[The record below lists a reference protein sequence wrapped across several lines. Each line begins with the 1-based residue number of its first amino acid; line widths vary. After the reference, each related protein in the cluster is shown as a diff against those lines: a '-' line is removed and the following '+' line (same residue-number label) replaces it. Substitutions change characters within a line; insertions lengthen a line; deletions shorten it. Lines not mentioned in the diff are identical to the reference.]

1 LLHEWKECFSQINQ
15 IPVITQLLIAAIIG
29 YLLMGPMQVVLP
41 QVAETQLGLNNLQ
54 KGQYLGLIA
63 VSLILGG
70 VAAMKLKSFVAIGP
84 AIIVMLFICGLG
96 LGLIGYITSVWLS
109 CVVLVISTTLAG
121 IVVSLIMAGLQHYTP
136 SPIRGRVMSIY
147 TIISQVISAMAG
159 LAAGAM
165 AEGID
170 VPTSLYT
177 IAGLFLVLSL
187 ILGVKGRALKSFKH
201 F

>member
-1 LLHEWKECFSQINQ
+1 
-15 IPVITQLLIAAIIG
+15 
-29 YLLMGPMQVVLP
+29 MQVILP

-70 VAAMKLKSFVAIGP
+70 VAAMKLKSYFPIGP
-84 AIIVMLFICGLG
+84 AIIVMLSICGLG

-136 SPIRGRVMSIY
+136 SSIRGRVMSIY

-159 LAAGAM
+159 VAAGAM
-165 AEGID
+165 AEGIN
-170 VPTSLYT
+170 VPTSLYV
-177 IAGLFLVLSL
+177 IAGLFLALS
-187 ILGVKGRALKSFKH
+187 ILLAVKGRVLKGFRH